1 MDRPFFSLGL
11 RGLLVPGGW
20 ILGKIIELSKFAR
33 FWVVGEKFFFFFNIY
48 AFIIII
54 FFLYLPFLYIP
65 FFFFFPYEMWFTH
78 PALPLPPS
86 SSSTSFLL
94 LFFSFFFF
102 FTFFSLFS
110 SKLSF
115 LLSHPP
121 PLSSSSPPLLLW
133 SKVIQV
139 HKKRAKEKTPS
150 PPFLPF
156 MKDRKAVDEE
166 GDKRWKVFYVYRNVG
181 NPYCYSRN
189 DWPVTLRLT

>member
-1 MDRPFFSLGL
+1 MDIGENHWVEQVCSILSSWGKVFFFLTYI
-11 RGLLVPGGW
+11 LL
-20 ILGKIIELSKFAR
+20 LLL
-33 FWVVGEKFFFFFNIY
+33 FFFFT
-48 AFIIII
+48 
-54 FFLYLPFLYIP
+54 LPFLYIP

-156 MKDRKAVDEE
+156 MKDRIVVWISEE
-166 GDKRWKVFYVYRNVG
+166 GEMAGKTV
-181 NPYCYSRN
+181 
-189 DWPVTLRLT
+189 